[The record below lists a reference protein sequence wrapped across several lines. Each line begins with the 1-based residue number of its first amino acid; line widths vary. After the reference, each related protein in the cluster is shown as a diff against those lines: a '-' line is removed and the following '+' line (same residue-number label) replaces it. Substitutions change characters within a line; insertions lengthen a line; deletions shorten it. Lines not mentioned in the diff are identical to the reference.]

1 MKKLVGSL
9 IAGLLFSVS
18 AWATV
23 DLNSA
28 TQSELEA
35 LKGVGPAKAKA
46 IVDYRAK
53 NGPFKNVDDLTDV
66 KGFGKASVN
75 KLKGELSVG
84 GEAPKPGAKK

>member
-53 NGPFKNVDDLTDV
+53 NGPFKNVDDLTAV

-84 GEAPKPGAKK
+84 GEAPKPATKK